1 MKHTFYPRLDEQ
13 VRRHRLSNGLEVCV
27 VKKPGFARKC
37 AYFVTDFGSVHTSF
51 TLDGKTVTTPAGV
64 AHYLEHKMFDMP
76 DGRDITEEFAALG
89 ANVNAFTTYDMTAYY
104 FSCTERF
111 QESLELLLEFVST
124 PYFTEESVDKERPII
139 AQEILM
145 YDDSPESRLFEEM
158 NRMLYRHHP
167 LREPISGTVES
178 IEEITPELLYE
189 CYRAFYRPG
198 NMMLCV
204 AGDVD
209 ENEVLAVAERML
221 PRESGA
227 PVQVHLGP
235 EEEMAPVENLR
246 RFFMDVAM
254 PGFQLGIKCPAG
266 RTGEDFAHWE
276 LVAELACEAL
286 MGESSGLYLRLYE
299 EGLIDSAFGWGV
311 ETITGSAM
319 VVVGGDSYQAEQ
331 VRDAILEEAAR
342 LARTGISREEFTRM
356 KRSFLGRR
364 VKDLD
369 SFESTCYRLCAY
381 HFEGFDYLRFPEQF
395 DSVRVEEL
403 QEFLRDYI
411 LADRC
416 AMAIV
421 EPRQGKEEE

>member
-1 MKHTFYPRLDEQ
+1 MKHVYYPRLDEQ
-13 VRRHRLSNGLEVCV
+13 VWQHRLPNGLEIRVI
-27 VKKPGFARKC
+27 KKPGFARKC
-37 AYFVTDFGSVHTSF
+37 AYFVTDFGSVHTNF
-51 TLDGKTVTTPAGV
+51 TVDGKTVATPAGV

-76 DGRDITEEFAALG
+76 GGRDITEEFAALG

-104 FSCTERF
+104 FSCTGHF
-111 QESLELLLEFVST
+111 DESLALLLEFVST
-124 PYFTEESVDKERPII
+124 PYFTKESVDRERPII
-139 AQEILM
+139 EQEILM

-158 NRMLYRHHP
+158 NGMLYRHHP
-167 LREPISGTVES
+167 LREPISGSVES
-178 IEEITPELLYE
+178 IARITPEILRE

-209 ENEVLAVAERML
+209 EQQVLSLAEKLL
-221 PRESGA
+221 PQDPGA
-227 PVQVHLGP
+227 PVQLHLGP
-235 EEEMAPVENLR
+235 EEEMTPVEPLR
-246 RFFMDVAM
+246 RFEMDVAM
-254 PGFQLGIKCPAG
+254 PGFQLGIKCPPG

-299 EGLIDSAFGWGV
+299 QGLIDSAFGWGV

-319 VVVGGDSYQAEQ
+319 IVVGGDSDDAEA

-342 LARTGISREEFTRM
+342 LAETGISEEEFLRM

-395 DSVRVEEL
+395 DAVKAEEL
-403 QEFLRDYI
+403 QQFLREHI

-421 EPRQGKEEE
+421 EPRQGKEE